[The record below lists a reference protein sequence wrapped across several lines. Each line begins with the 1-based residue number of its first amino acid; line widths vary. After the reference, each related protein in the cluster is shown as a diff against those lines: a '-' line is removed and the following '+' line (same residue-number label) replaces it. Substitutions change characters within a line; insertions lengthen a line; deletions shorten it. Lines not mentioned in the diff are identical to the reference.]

1 MSPVFRRPS
10 IKLNPATGLP
20 YPPLLVRFSQRLAR
34 LSPARALLWPL
45 LGSAAIALADH
56 ATGYQMGLSRFHIV
70 PVGLVAWSRGRAPGI
85 AMAGFCMAVWTVGE
99 RVRAPWLAMYLPV
112 WNALVRSAFFLMA
125 VFVLSALR
133 QAVEEERKAARTDFL
148 TGVANR
154 RYFVELASSEIRR
167 SRRYGRP
174 FILAYLD
181 IDGFK
186 KINDR
191 FGHNQGDA
199 LLRLTAQTIKKGL
212 REVDVVARLGGD
224 EFAVLLP
231 ETGATHAEEILK
243 KVHLRLDQAMRK
255 MNWPATFSIGSVTY
269 TTPPVSV
276 DEMIR
281 AADNLM
287 YSMKREGKDRM
298 GFAVAGEPAAVRN

>member
-20 YPPLLVRFSQRLAR
+20 YPPLLVRLSRQLAR
-34 LSPARALLWPL
+34 LSPVRALSWSL
-45 LGSAAIALADH
+45 LLAAVISSADH
-56 ATGYQMGLSRFHIV
+56 VTGYRMGLSRFHLI
-70 PVGLVAWSRGRAPGI
+70 PVALVAWSRGRGPGI
-85 AMAGFCMAVWTVGE
+85 AMAGLCMAMWTVGE
-99 RVRAPWLAMYLPV
+99 RMRAPWIAMYLPV
-112 WNALVRSAFFLMA
+112 WNALVRSAFFLLA
-125 VFVLSALR
+125 TFVLSALR
-133 QAVEEERKAARTDFL
+133 QAVEEERRAARTDFL

-154 RYFVELASSEIRR
+154 RYFSELAAAEIRR
-167 SRRYGRP
+167 ARRYGRP

-181 IDGFK
+181 VDGFK
-186 KINDR
+186 EINDR

-231 ETGATHAEEILK
+231 ESGAPHADDILK
-243 KVHLRLDQAMRK
+243 KIHMRLDQAMK
-255 MNWPATFSIGSVTY
+255 KNGWPATFSIGSVTY
-269 TTPPVSV
+269 ATPPVSV

-298 GFAVAGEPAAVRN
+298 GFATAGR